1 MSTGEPASEAVRRA
15 REAALESLR
24 YLHTG
29 AQRVVPPRPR
39 VEISSRRNLDARL
52 RRDEPRL
59 GRA

>member
-39 VEISSRRNLDARL
+39 VEIAAR
-52 RRDEPRL
+52 
-59 GRA
+59 